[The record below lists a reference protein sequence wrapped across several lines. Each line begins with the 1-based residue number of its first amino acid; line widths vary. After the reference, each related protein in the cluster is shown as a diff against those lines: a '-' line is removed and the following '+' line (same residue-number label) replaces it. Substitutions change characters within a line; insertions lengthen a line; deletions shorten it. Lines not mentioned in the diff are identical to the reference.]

1 MANRTGAKK
10 QIVVKPISKAEL
22 AEALG
27 VKLRQIGNYIK
38 DGMPIH
44 SVGKR
49 NAQMFDLK
57 ACQLWRSKNI
67 DRGMASKTENIK
79 PSIVDHEE
87 NLAEEEIK
95 QRSDLSRKYTA
106 EADDAELKVKLNRI
120 KLAEAEGR
128 LVDAD
133 DLDKAMA
140 EQAIIHKTDKTN
152 DEKILPIL
160 LENKTSAEIAVLLH
174 EHQQERLEML
184 DKLIN
189 KKFTS
194 SSSLFD
200 IIEQALELLSYGVES
215 DEIIKRM
222 SNEV

>member
-1 MANRTGAKK
+1 MANRSGNKK
-10 QIVVKPISKAEL
+10 QSAVKPIPKTEL

-27 VKLRQIGNYIK
+27 VKIRQIGNYVK

-57 ACQLWRSKNI
+57 ACQIWRSKNI
-67 DRGMASKTENIK
+67 DKGMSAKTEQKKTKIS
-79 PSIVDHEE
+79 PDDET
-87 NLAEEEIK
+87 LAEEEVR

-106 EADDAELKVKLNRI
+106 EADSAELKVKLEGI

-133 DLDKAMA
+133 DLDKAMS
-140 EQAIIHKTDKTN
+140 EQAIMHKTDKTN

-160 LENKTSAEIAVLLH
+160 LENKSSGEIATLLH

-189 KKFTS
+189 KKFESTA
-194 SSSLFD
+194 SLFD
-200 IIEQALELLSYGVES
+200 IIEQALELLSYDIEP

-222 SNEV
+222 KDES